1 MGAVT
6 FPGRAMALR
15 PRLAFGVLAAT
26 LIQLAVALAAAPVA
40 SGVEAP
46 PVRVAAASEL
56 YFDYL
61 VTIVMENKNLCD
73 VLTYCGGFAPY
84 LTSLADTWGIADE
97 DRYCNVNPSL
107 PNYLWF
113 TPNDCH
119 SMHSCDASISD
130 AYMSVL
136 VPKIFGSTIFQTT
149 RAALLITFDEAYG
162 FPIYAVWAGPVAKTA
177 YASSYGYTHFSVLA
191 TLESNWNLPPLTSN
205 DRDAPHMGEFFLG
218 QPSRRFRNPPPHPL
232 ALSVVAAIS
241 SAGGVAVIVTGAI
254 LLRREQRR
262 SVNRETQ

>member
-1 MGAVT
+1 
-6 FPGRAMALR
+6 MALR
-15 PRLAFGVLAAT
+15 PRLVFGVLGAT
-26 LIQLAVALAAAPVA
+26 LIQLAVVLAAAWVAPVA
-40 SGVEAP
+40 SGVDAP
-46 PVRVAAASEL
+46 PVRVAAASGL

-84 LTSLADTWGIADE
+84 LTSLADSWGISAGALLQDL
-97 DRYCNVNPSL
+97 DSTANAS
-107 PNYLWF
+107 NYMWF
-113 TPNDCH
+113 TPNECH
-119 SMHSCDASISD
+119 NMHSCDPSIGD

-162 FPIYAVWAGPVAKTA
+162 FPIYAVWSGPVAKTA

-191 TLESNWNLPPLTSN
+191 TIESNWNLPPLTSN

-218 QPSRRFRNPPPHPL
+218 QPSRGFRNPPPHPL
-232 ALSVVAAIS
+232 ALPYAVPFSGA
-241 SAGGVAVIVTGAI
+241 SALARIGNGVI
-254 LLRREQRR
+254 LLRREKRR
-262 SVNRETQ
+262 SVDRATQ